1 MLHSK
6 FNKISLDNLRDKM
19 ASLRNYMLACQKE
32 DDPKAC
38 REMLVAFGRDL
49 RDMGQEL
56 LHDLGERDES
66 EDLHVSDS
74 KRL

>member
-6 FNKISLDNLRDKM
+6 YRKINMDTLRDKM
-19 ASLRNYMLACQKE
+19 ASMRNCMLACQKE

-38 REMLVAFGRDL
+38 KEMLIAFGRDL

-56 LHDLGERDES
+56 LHDLGEREDEGES
-66 EDLHVSDS
+66 ENEHRTV
-74 KRL
+74 